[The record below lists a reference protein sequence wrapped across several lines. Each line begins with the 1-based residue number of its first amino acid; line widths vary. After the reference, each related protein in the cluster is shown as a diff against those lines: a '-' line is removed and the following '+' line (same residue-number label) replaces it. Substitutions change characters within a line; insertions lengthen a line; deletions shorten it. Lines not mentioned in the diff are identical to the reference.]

1 MSNFSRRSFLRNGLA
16 GGAAIAAS
24 TVSAAAMAAKPAK
37 GLYIPGTYSAK
48 AQGIGGDV
56 VVTMTFDENRITDVV
71 LNVAHET
78 PTIGQAAAA
87 KLKAELMAAQA
98 AQIDVVSGASITSNA
113 VMKAAGKCIAQAKGE
128 IPVEV
133 VSTGAEEDESG
144 DWLGKAPEI
153 PESKIVA
160 THETDVLVVGCGTGG
175 LFAVCA
181 AAEEG
186 AKVIGI
192 DRFSTGTGVRGD
204 LGAIDSRYQKAWGTK
219 IDKFDFITMMT
230 QYAAGHI
237 QQDLVRV
244 WADDSASVINWYG
257 DRLAERGVELFHES
271 GDKDDHTRY
280 EHFPIGHSPRFAGT
294 KGPDGKALNGNT
306 ILVDYAKKLGARFD
320 YNTRMVKLEKKNG
333 RVTGCIARNGDDQF
347 VRYVAKKGVVVATGG
362 YAQNYKM
369 MEALQPWNLNC
380 IGKNGGLPGAK
391 GDGIRACLWAG
402 AAFEDTH
409 SAMLFDRCALRI
421 DQPVGV
427 ETAKKGDS
435 GFFWIGSQPWLKVNA
450 DGKRFINES
459 GTYENIL
466 HADEYQKGRCHYSLF
481 DSTWPEQTKQF
492 KMHGCSRV
500 HPFENGADP
509 NILWSTFAD
518 KMLPALIEK
527 GFVAKADSIE
537 ELAQKLKLPVE
548 QLKATVA
555 RYNELAHKG
564 RDEDYGKEPH
574 RLAPLEKAPFYGAKN
589 TGYILCTMDGIRI
602 NTNMNAL
609 DEKGNAIPGLFVI
622 GNDSG
627 GFFANTYPNLATGI
641 ACGRT
646 VTFGR
651 RVGKL
656 LAKA

>member
-1 MSNFSRRSFLRNGLA
+1 MSNLSRRSFLRTGLA
-16 GGAAIAAS
+16 GGATLAVS
-24 TVSAAAMAAKPAK
+24 TVSTAALAAKPAK

-48 AQGIGGDV
+48 AAGIGDV

-78 PTIGQAAAA
+78 PSIGQAAAER
-87 KLKAELMAAQA
+87 LKTSLMAAQS

-133 VSTGAEEDESG
+133 VASGADADADSG

-153 PESKIVA
+153 AEKSITA
-160 THETDVLVVGCGTGG
+160 TYTTDVLVVGCGTGG

-204 LGAIDSRYQKAWGTK
+204 VGGLDSRYQKAWGTK
-219 IDKFDFITMMT
+219 IDKFDFVTMMT

-237 QQDLVRV
+237 NQDLVKV
-244 WADDSASVINWYG
+244 FCEQSGAVVDWYG
-257 DRLAERGVELFHES
+257 DRLAERGVELWHES
-271 GDKDDHTRY
+271 GD
-280 EHFPIGHSPRFAGT
+280 
-294 KGPDGKALNGNT
+294 GK
-306 ILVDYAKKLGARFD
+306 
-320 YNTRMVKLEKKNG
+320 
-333 RVTGCIARNGDDQF
+333 F
-347 VRYVAKKGVVVATGG
+347 VRYIAKKGVVVATGG
-362 YAQNYKM
+362 YAQNYQM
-369 MEALQPWNLNC
+369 LEALQPWNLRV
-380 IGKNGGLPGAK
+380 IGRNGGLPGAR

-402 AAFEDTH
+402 AAMDETH
-409 SAMLFDRCALRI
+409 STMLFDRCALRI
-421 DQPVGV
+421 DQPTGA

-450 DGKRFINES
+450 DGKRFFNES

-466 HADEYQKGRCHYSLF
+466 HADEYQKGHCHYTLF
-481 DSTWPEQTKQF
+481 DANWPEQTKQF

-509 NILWSTFAD
+509 NILWSVFAE
-518 KMLPALIEK
+518 KMLPGLIEK
-527 GFVAKADSIE
+527 GFVVKADTIE
-537 ELAQKLKLPVE
+537 ELARKLGLPE
-548 QLKATVA
+548 KTLKATVE
-555 RYNELAHKG
+555 RYNTLAQNSK
-564 RDEDYGKEPH
+564 DEDYGKEPH
-574 RLAPLEKAPFYGAKN
+574 RLAALTKAPFYGAKN

-602 NTNMNAL
+602 DTTMNAI
-609 DEKGNAIPGLFVI
+609 DTDGNPIPGLYVI

-627 GFFANTYPNLATGI
+627 GFFANTYPNLATGV

-651 RVGKL
+651 LVGKH
-656 LAKA
+656 LAQA

>member
-1 MSNFSRRSFLRNGLA
+1 MSNLSRRSFLRTGLA
-16 GGAAIAAS
+16 GGATLAVS
-24 TVSAAAMAAKPAK
+24 TVSTAALAAKPAK

-48 AQGIGGDV
+48 AAGIGDI

-78 PTIGQAAAA
+78 PSIGQAAAER
-87 KLKAELMAAQA
+87 LKSSLMAAQS

-133 VSTGAEEDESG
+133 VSNGADADADSG

-153 PESKIVA
+153 AEKSITA
-160 THETDVLVVGCGTGG
+160 TYTTDVLVVGCGTGG

-204 LGAIDSRYQKAWGTK
+204 VGGLDSRYQKAWGTK
-219 IDKFDFITMMT
+219 IDKFDFVTMMT

-237 QQDLVRV
+237 NQDLVKV
-244 WADDSASVINWYG
+244 FCEQSGAVVDWYG
-257 DRLAERGVELFHES
+257 DRLAERGVELWHES
-271 GDKDDHTRY
+271 GDKDDYTRY
-280 EHFPIGHSPRFAGT
+280 EHFAIGHSPRWAGKT
-294 KGPDGKALNGNT
+294 TEDGKKLNGN
-306 ILVDYAKKLGARFD
+306 IVLVDYAKKLGARFD
-320 YNTRMVKLEKKNG
+320 YNTCMVKLEKQAG
-333 RVTGCIARNGDDQF
+333 RVTGCIAETGDGKF
-347 VRYVAKKGVVVATGG
+347 VRY
-362 YAQNYKM
+362 
-369 MEALQPWNLNC
+369 
-380 IGKNGGLPGAK
+380 I
-391 GDGIRACLWAG
+391 
-402 AAFEDTH
+402 
-409 SAMLFDRCALRI
+409 
-421 DQPVGV
+421 
-427 ETAKKGDS
+427 AKKGDS

-450 DGKRFINES
+450 DGKRFFNES

-466 HADEYQKGRCHYSLF
+466 HADEYQKGHCHYTLF
-481 DSTWPEQTKQF
+481 DANWPEQTKQF

-509 NILWSTFAD
+509 NILWSVFAE
-518 KMLPALIEK
+518 KMLPGLIEK
-527 GFVAKADSIE
+527 GFVVKADTIE
-537 ELAQKLKLPVE
+537 ELARKLGLPE
-548 QLKATVA
+548 KTLKATVE
-555 RYNELAHKG
+555 RYNTLAQNGK
-564 RDEDYGKEPH
+564 DEDYGKEPH
-574 RLAPLEKAPFYGAKN
+574 RLAALTKAPFYGAKN

-602 NTNMNAL
+602 DTTMNAI
-609 DEKGNAIPGLFVI
+609 DTDGNPIPGLYVI

-627 GFFANTYPNLATGI
+627 GFFANTYPNLATGV

-651 RVGKL
+651 LVGKH